1 MTYGIVYP
9 SEFSASYL
17 LDEFERHLK
26 GTPEKEWKLEDIR
39 VELLERLWIK
49 EARRCS

>member
-1 MTYGIVYP
+1 MNITYP
-9 SEFSASYL
+9 SEFSADYL

-26 GTPEKEWKLEDIR
+26 GTPEKEWELEVIREELLDRLR
-39 VELLERLWIK
+39 VE